1 MSWVCGERMSAD
13 TLVAIDLHVHSTL
26 SPCGADEMCP
36 PAVLL
41 TAEQRGIR
49 VLGIVDH
56 STAGNARAFVEAA
69 PAFEVRV
76 LVGLEVESAEGVHT
90 LALFDDWPPAM
101 EMDRDVAERLPALRN
116 RPDLLGPQYFVDALG
131 DTLGEEPRLLIAATD
146 LTVEELAEMA
156 HGRGGLSIPAHVDRQ
171 ANGLMPTLGFVP
183 PTLRVDAFEL
193 SRHARRSE
201 AQRQWPDLAGRPLLW
216 SSDAHCLDDI
226 GLGATWVPRALAE
239 APGPLYDWGPELVRS
254 AVRGPAGADA

>member
-1 MSWVCGERMSAD
+1 LSWVCGERMGAD
-13 TLVAIDLHVHSTL
+13 TLVAIDLHVHSAL
-26 SPCGADEMCP
+26 SPCGADEMRP

-49 VLGIVDH
+49 VLGVVDH
-56 STAGNARAFVEAA
+56 STAGNARAFIEAA
-69 PAFEVRV
+69 PAFDVRV

-116 RPDLLGPQYFVDALG
+116 RPGLLGSQHYVDALG

-146 LTVEELAEMA
+146 LTIEELADMA
-156 HGRGGLSIPAHVDRQ
+156 HERGGLSIPAHVERQ
-171 ANGLMPTLGFVP
+171 ANGLLPTLGFVP
-183 PTLRVDAFEL
+183 QGLSVDAFEL
-193 SRHARRSE
+193 SRHTGRSDALRR
-201 AQRQWPDLAGRPLLW
+201 WPDLSGRPVLW

-226 GLGATWVPRALAE
+226 GAGASWVPRGVAE
-239 APGPLYDWGPELVRS
+239 ASGPLRDWGPDLVRS
-254 AVRGPAGADA
+254 VVRGPAGTDA